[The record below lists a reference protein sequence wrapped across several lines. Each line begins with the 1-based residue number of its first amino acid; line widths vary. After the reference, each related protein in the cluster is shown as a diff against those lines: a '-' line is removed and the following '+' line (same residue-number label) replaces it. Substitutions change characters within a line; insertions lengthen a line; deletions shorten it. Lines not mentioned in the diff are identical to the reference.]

1 MFLFSLDSRS
11 VPIFA
16 TAVAFPDRRASHLH
30 PRASLLPIQVGS
42 AGRPPKSAAISDS
55 LRLLEWD
62 KVCDS
67 VSSFAGTALGREAT
81 KAQLWSVDVSYE
93 ESKKLL
99 DETSAAI
106 ELIKYGAGGMDFACI
121 DTNLVKSAIHR
132 ASRGSLLDGR
142 EAIAVLSLILFAE
155 NLQITL
161 KTAVKE
167 NANWYNRFM
176 PLSEMI
182 MDVAISR
189 SFAKLVQQVIDEDGS
204 VKDSASPE
212 LKRSRDQVRAL
223 ERKLYQL
230 LVELIRNNDN
240 EESTLEVC
248 VVNGRCC
255 LKVMADQLTTFNGLL
270 LSSGSGVGSIIEP
283 IVAVPLNDEFQ
294 QARVLVARAEEDV
307 LSRLTDKMLAEL
319 DDIQNLLHTIIRL
332 DVITARAKY
341 SVAYNGAFPDLYLPS
356 DKGGVSI
363 TESNFSPNETF
374 SKVSL
379 SHRPPR
385 EWKLYMPKAYHPL
398 LLQQHHDY
406 LRRAKKDVANA
417 TAEIRRRKL
426 QVKNITKEDEIDS
439 HLASMKLQVIE
450 LEKNHPIPVDFMIS
464 AKTGVLVITG
474 PNTGGKT
481 ISLKTVGLASLM
493 AKTGLY
499 VIASEPVKISWF
511 DAIFAD
517 IGDEQSLTQSLS
529 TFSGHLKQIGVIRS
543 QSTRKSL
550 VLLDEVGAGTNPLE
564 GAALGMSLLESFA
577 ETSFLTIATTHHG
590 ELKALKYSN
599 NAFENA
605 CVEFDEE
612 SLKPTY
618 KILWGIPGRSN
629 AVNIAERLGLPIDV
643 LDRARKLHGTARAE
657 INEVIVDMER
667 FKHNFQQ
674 HLQEA
679 QHYLMLSRKL
689 QESLFMAKQKVADH
703 VAIQEKRKV
712 KVISENAATARSILR
727 KKLHEVREFAMTE
740 KTPENGEA
748 ESSRHSIE
756 NVKQSSLP
764 TIPTERIRLS
774 DTTLVHEKKIKIP
787 SIGDAVHVPSLGKH
801 AIVLKVE
808 ASKKEIL
815 VQTSNIKL
823 RLKLGD
829 IETQQV

>member
-1 MFLFSLDSRS
+1 MFLFSLAFRS
-11 VPIFA
+11 VPIFG
-16 TAVAFPDRRASHLH
+16 TAVAFSYRRASHLH
-30 PRASLLPIQVGS
+30 PRASLLPSQ
-42 AGRPPKSAAISDS
+42 
-55 LRLLEWD
+55 
-62 KVCDS
+62 
-67 VSSFAGTALGREAT
+67 
-81 KAQLWSVDVSYE
+81 AQLWSIDVSYE

-106 ELIKYGAGGMDFACI
+106 ELIKYGAGGMDFGCI
-121 DTNLVKSAIHR
+121 DTNLVKSAIHHV
-132 ASRGSLLDGR
+132 SRGSPLDGM

-161 KTAVKE
+161 KAAVKE
-167 NANWYNRFM
+167 DADWYNRFM
-176 PLSEMI
+176 PLTEVI

-189 SFAKLVQQVIDEDGS
+189 SFAKSVQQVIDEDGS

-212 LKRSRDQVRAL
+212 LKRSRDQVCAL

-230 LVELIRNNDN
+230 IDKLIRNNDN
-240 EESTLEVC
+240 EASTLEVC

-255 LKVMADQLTTFNGLL
+255 LKVMADQLTTFDGLL
-270 LSSGSGVGSIIEP
+270 LSSGSDVGSIIEP
-283 IVAVPLNDEFQ
+283 IVAVSLNDELQ
-294 QARVLVARAEEDV
+294 QARVSVARDEEDV

-319 DDIQNLLHTIIRL
+319 DDIQNLLHTIIWL

-341 SVAYNGAFPDLYLPS
+341 SVACDGAFPDLYLPS
-356 DKGGVSI
+356 DKGGVCI
-363 TESNFSPNETF
+363 TESNFSLKKTF

-379 SHRPPR
+379 SPHPPR

-398 LLQQHHDY
+398 LLQQHHDC
-406 LRRAKKDVANA
+406 LRRARKDVANA
-417 TAEIRRRKL
+417 TAEIRRRKF
-426 QVKNITKEDEIDS
+426 QGKNITEEDEVDS
-439 HLASMKLQVIE
+439 HLASMKLQVIA
-450 LEKNHPIPVDFMIS
+450 LGKNHPIPVDFMVS

-499 VIASEPVKISWF
+499 VMASEPVKIPWF
-511 DAIFAD
+511 DAIYAD

-590 ELKALKYSN
+590 ELKTLKYSN

-629 AVNIAERLGLPIDV
+629 AVNIAERLGLPHDV
-643 LDRARKLHGTARAE
+643 LDRARKLHGTAHAE
-657 INEVIVDMER
+657 VNEVIVDMER

-689 QESLFMAKQKVADH
+689 QESLFIAKQKVADH
-703 VAIQEKRKV
+703 VSIQMKRKV
-712 KVISENAATARSILR
+712 KVISENAATARSILH
-727 KKLHEVREFAMTE
+727 KKLHEVRQFAMTE

-748 ESSRHSIE
+748 DRSRHSIE

-774 DTTLVHEKKIKIP
+774 DAPLVREKQTKIP
-787 SIGDAVHVPSLGKH
+787 SVGDTVHVPSLGKH

-823 RLKLGD
+823 RLKLKD

>member
-1 MFLFSLDSRS
+1 MFLFSLAFRS
-11 VPIFA
+11 VPIFG
-16 TAVAFPDRRASHLH
+16 TAVAFSYRRASHLH
-30 PRASLLPIQVGS
+30 PRASLLPSQVGS
-42 AGRPPKSAAISDS
+42 TGRPPKSAVVSDS
-55 LRLLEWD
+55 LKLLEWD

-67 VSSFAGTALGREAT
+67 VSFFAGTAFGREAT
-81 KAQLWSVDVSYE
+81 KAQLWSIDVSYE

-106 ELIKYGAGGMDFACI
+106 ELIKYGAGGMDFGCI
-121 DTNLVKSAIHR
+121 DTNLVKSAIHHV
-132 ASRGSLLDGR
+132 SRGSPLDGM

-161 KTAVKE
+161 KAAVKE
-167 NANWYNRFM
+167 DADWYNRFM
-176 PLSEMI
+176 PLTEVI

-189 SFAKLVQQVIDEDGS
+189 SFAKSVQQVIDEDGS

-212 LKRSRDQVRAL
+212 LKRSRDQVCAL

-230 LVELIRNNDN
+230 IDKLIRNNDN
-240 EESTLEVC
+240 EASTLEVC

-255 LKVMADQLTTFNGLL
+255 LKVMADQLTTFDGLL
-270 LSSGSGVGSIIEP
+270 LSSGSDVGSIIEP
-283 IVAVPLNDEFQ
+283 IVAVSLNDELQ
-294 QARVLVARAEEDV
+294 QARVSVARDEEDV

-319 DDIQNLLHTIIRL
+319 DDIQNLLHTIIWL

-341 SVAYNGAFPDLYLPS
+341 SVACDGAFPDLYLPS
-356 DKGGVSI
+356 DKGGVCI
-363 TESNFSPNETF
+363 TESNFSLKKTF
-374 SKVSL
+374 SK
-379 SHRPPR
+379 
-385 EWKLYMPKAYHPL
+385 
-398 LLQQHHDY
+398 
-406 LRRAKKDVANA
+406 
-417 TAEIRRRKL
+417 EIRRRKF
-426 QVKNITKEDEIDS
+426 QGKNITEEDEVDS
-439 HLASMKLQVIE
+439 HLASMKLQVIA
-450 LEKNHPIPVDFMIS
+450 LGKNHPIPVDFMVS

-499 VIASEPVKISWF
+499 VMASEPVKIPWF
-511 DAIFAD
+511 DAIYAD

-590 ELKALKYSN
+590 ELKTLKYSN

-629 AVNIAERLGLPIDV
+629 AVNIAERLGLPHDV
-643 LDRARKLHGTARAE
+643 LDRARKLHGTAHAE
-657 INEVIVDMER
+657 VNEVIVDMER

-689 QESLFMAKQKVADH
+689 QESLFIAKQKVADH
-703 VAIQEKRKV
+703 VSIQMKRKV
-712 KVISENAATARSILR
+712 KVISENAATARSILH
-727 KKLHEVREFAMTE
+727 KKLHEVRQFAMTE

-748 ESSRHSIE
+748 DRSRHSIE

-774 DTTLVHEKKIKIP
+774 DAPLVREKQTKIP
-787 SIGDAVHVPSLGKH
+787 SVGDTVHVPSLGKH

-823 RLKLGD
+823 RLKLKD